1 MTWLQWYRI
10 RYYFRNSLWVM
21 PALGMVVGMVLVWT
35 LHWIETV
42 MGWKSTFDPDSARAA
57 LSTLASSIFTL
68 VVFVSSAIL
77 VILQLASSQLSPRI
91 IGVVFRNHVAKL
103 SIGAFVFTF
112 AVTLSS
118 LARIDD
124 SVPLLSPQ
132 LANISCIASLILF
145 LYMIDHL
152 GKVLRPSGVLRS
164 IARLGKETVSA
175 VYPRMFAESSIPAAA
190 SKREAFLGD
199 ESNRLIAS
207 SRDGVLLAFDRDGLI
222 ALAKA
227 ARCSI
232 ELVPQLG
239 DFVAEGAPLFRL
251 SPQSSMVDAVRLQQM
266 VFLGQERAIEHDP
279 TYAFRI
285 LVDIAAKALSPG
297 INDPTTAVLAID
309 QIQHLLQAVGVRH
322 LHEGELEDETSEN
335 SLVYRTPNWE
345 DFVQLAVTEIR
356 LFGGDSIQ
364 VVRRL
369 RAMLEYLI
377 NTLPKE
383 RLAALQQELMLLD
396 KKAHRSF
403 SEPEDRAM
411 AEVSDMKGVG
421 SGQSLPKVGFL

>member
-1 MTWLQWYRI
+1 MSWLQRYRVH
-10 RYYFRNSLWVM
+10 YYLRNSLWLI
-21 PALGMVVGMVLVWT
+21 PALGMVIGMVLVWT
-35 LHWIETV
+35 LHWIESVLGWTSTV
-42 MGWKSTFDPDSARAA
+42 HPDSARTV

-77 VILQLASSQLSPRI
+77 VILQMASSQLSPRI
-91 IGVVFRNHVAKL
+91 IGVILRSTVTKL
-103 SIGAFVFTF
+103 SIAAFVFTF
-112 AVTLSS
+112 AVTLAS

-132 LANISCIASLILF
+132 LANISCIGSLVLF

-152 GKVLRPSGVLRS
+152 GKALRPSGVLRS
-164 IARLGKETVSA
+164 IARLGKETVST
-175 VYPRMFAESSIPAAA
+175 VYPRMFADSSIPVAARKKEVL
-190 SKREAFLGD
+190 SED
-199 ESNRLIAS
+199 VSNRVIAS
-207 SRDGVLLAFDRDGLI
+207 SRDGVLLAFDRVGLI
-222 ALAKA
+222 ELANA

-239 DFVAEGAPLFRL
+239 DFVAEGSPLFRL
-251 SPQSSMVDAVRLQQM
+251 SPQSNMVDASRLRQM

-309 QIQHLLQAVGVRH
+309 QIQHILEAVGVRH
-322 LHEGELEDETSEN
+322 LHEGELEDES
-335 SLVYRTPNWE
+335 SDHYLLYRTPNWE

-369 RAMLEYLI
+369 RAMLDYLI
-377 NTLPKE
+377 RTLPK
-383 RLAALQQELMLLD
+383 RRSTALKQELSLLD
-396 KKAHRSF
+396 KKAHSSF

-411 AEVSDMKGVG
+411 AEVSDMQGVG
-421 SGQSLPKVGFL
+421 SGQSPFKR